1 MRATYTSR
9 VRSRFHSVR
18 FVHAQYSGADLTWK
32 KRYFT
37 LVGTHLR
44 QYSRREDVQHGEE
57 PTQWISIL
65 NCNLGLWPV
74 ADRSVFH
81 INVIKQV

>member
-1 MRATYTSR
+1 M
-9 VRSRFHSVR
+9 SVV
-18 FVHAQYSGADLTWK
+18 FTDVGADLTWK

-44 QYSRREDVQHGEE
+44 QYSRREEAKSGEE

-74 ADRSVFH
+74 ADRYLPFLPKEHS
-81 INVIKQV
+81 